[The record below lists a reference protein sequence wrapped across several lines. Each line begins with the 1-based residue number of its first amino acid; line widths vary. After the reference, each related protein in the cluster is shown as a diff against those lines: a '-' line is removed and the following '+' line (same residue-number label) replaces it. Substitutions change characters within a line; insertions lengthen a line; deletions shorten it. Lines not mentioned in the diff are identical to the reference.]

1 MFQDFIPSHETFETN
16 VIFRLRLGAKRVTNS
31 RVGFQICHSHST
43 SIHIILQL
51 WRYSSVFFCL
61 VTSCVCLDCTS
72 YLSNLASCSGK
83 LTSYWILLIPIQKA
97 YPGSYWKCIFYLHK
111 FWLSL
116 GCLLF
121 SNMLYLFFF
130 ETPKCAA
137 LCWPWYIVTHKA
149 FSSRVNPWKKDTSY
163 LVLSHLFCL
172 SWMIFFFNT
181 KLDISHNL

>member
-16 VIFRLRLGAKRVTNS
+16 VIFRIRLGAKRVTNS
-31 RVGFQICHSHST
+31 RAGFRICHSHST

-51 WRYSSVFFCL
+51 WRYRSVFFCL
-61 VTSCVCLDCTS
+61 VTSCVCLDCIS
-72 YLSNLASCSGK
+72 YLSILASCSGK

-97 YPGSYWKCIFYLHK
+97 YPGSYWNCIFYLQ
-111 FWLSL
+111 LSL

-121 SNMLYLFFF
+121 SNMLSLFFF

-149 FSSRVNPWKKDTSY
+149 FSSRVNPWKKDTSLSSSVT
-163 LVLSHLFCL
+163 LVLSKLDDF
-172 SWMIFFFNT
+172 FFFNT
-181 KLDISHNL
+181 KFDISHNL